1 MQEIV
6 CLDASKACQDTDVY
20 TKIIKENADI
30 FTDFVH
36 PSINASINNGDFPSF
51 LKLENVIPVFKKD
64 CKNSKDN
71 YRPISILKNISK
83 VYQRILFKIIGTFMD
98 NLFKKFQCGFR
109 KCYSAQQCLLVLIEK
124 WPVVGK
130 DKFFGALL
138 NDLLNVFDCLPHELL
153 IAKLHS
159 YVFSLNTL
167 RLIHSYLFNRR
178 QRTKISESYSSW
190 EEILFGVPQ
199 GSILGPLLFNIF
211 MCDLFFIVNEIDFA
225 SDADDNTSFV
235 SSDVLDHGNIIVPCL
250 DSLEN
255 VSLRLFDRFSNNQV
269 KANPD
274 KSHLLMS
281 VTVYIAIKIKDNETL
296 NSESE
301 KLLGVAI
308 DNKANQKVYVLAR
321 ITPYISIPNRK
332 LLMNSFTISQ
342 FNYCPLVWMCHSS
355 LMNNKIN
362 RLHEKCLHIVYSEK
376 SSSFEEFG
384 SAKYTQEIYKH
395 LQLKCS
401 KFIGTCRQIL

>member
-124 WPVVGK
+124 WSVVGK

-138 NDLLNVFDCLPHELL
+138 NYLLNVFDCLPHELL

-178 QRTKISESYSSW
+178 QRTKSVKAIAHGKKFYSVY
-190 EEILFGVPQ
+190 LK
-199 GSILGPLLFNIF
+199 
-211 MCDLFFIVNEIDFA
+211 DLF
-225 SDADDNTSFV
+225 
-235 SSDVLDHGNIIVPCL
+235 
-250 DSLEN
+250 
-255 VSLRLFDRFSNNQV
+255 
-269 KANPD
+269 
-274 KSHLLMS
+274 
-281 VTVYIAIKIKDNETL
+281 
-296 NSESE
+296 
-301 KLLGVAI
+301 
-308 DNKANQKVYVLAR
+308 
-321 ITPYISIPNRK
+321 
-332 LLMNSFTISQ
+332 
-342 FNYCPLVWMCHSS
+342 
-355 LMNNKIN
+355 
-362 RLHEKCLHIVYSEK
+362 
-376 SSSFEEFG
+376 
-384 SAKYTQEIYKH
+384 
-395 LQLKCS
+395 
-401 KFIGTCRQIL
+401 